1 MKGFSTPDEG
11 HLVHGLVASRIETY
25 GGRLHMA
32 PNHRN
37 PKNLYL
43 PRTAQQDSS
52 HHRLQDLVSFTKNS
66 AQSRGLS
73 PLRLK
78 EPEPEK
84 KHGGYFGSGPLNSPK
99 IKEVDKARQLEMRLH
114 TFSMFGMPRLPP
126 EDRRYWEIGE
136 GGDSGLTIEKSWK
149 ELVPGHME
157 MSRELCHQQEA
168 LWELVTTE
176 LCYIQKLKIMTD
188 VLVESLFGNVPNLI
202 RAHQSFWE
210 EVLGPTLEKTRVSGQ
225 PLDPLILQDGFL
237 TFSQRFQPYIQYC
250 LRVKQT
256 MAYAR
261 ELQENNPLF
270 QTYVQWCEKHKRS
283 GRQRLSDLLIK
294 PHQRITK
301 YPLLL
306 QAVLKKTPEPQAQ
319 DVLSAMISSV
329 EAFLHHINSQV
340 RQGEDHDSLAAA
352 AQRIGPYEVLEP
364 STEEVEKN
372 LRPFSNLD
380 LTSPM
385 LGVDHQHT
393 RKLLLEGSVRMKEGR
408 EGKLDV
414 YLFLFSDVVLVTKP
428 QRKADKAKV
437 IRPPLML
444 EKLVCQSLRDPNSFL
459 MIYLTEF
466 QCVSSALIFH
476 CPSPNECV
484 RWQEKIQEAQA
495 NLQKLKTEEYVHQK
509 RELLALY
516 RDIESPSTRPPTP
529 SPDGSQSSVEDH
541 NLERSRSS
549 EFSALVPQLVV
560 TEDREDSSLG
570 LDDGSDSGYGTIPG
584 SLHGSQSPLNRRRWP
599 ALRQDPRLTL
609 STLDLRDI
617 PRRLQPSNPH
627 APQRLSA
634 PDLPEEDIIHRGHN
648 LPRRES
654 PPWSEKE
661 EEEEVSST
669 GGDVVME
676 TLHRARLRGQ
686 LPLSPPQVDSAGE
699 SPWNSSGE
707 DEEESTLFVVPKRY
721 STSYSLRAEEML
733 QEIREDLA
741 SQRIDVV
748 TETVREPRDRPP
760 QKLTVVEL
768 QRMRRSQIIQL
779 DTPLTTSEV

>member
-1 MKGFSTPDEG
+1 MGSRPDL
-11 HLVHGLVASRIETY
+11 HLYVTQEVA
-25 GGRLHMA
+25 
-32 PNHRN
+32 
-37 PKNLYL
+37 K
-43 PRTAQQDSS
+43 AQ
-52 HHRLQDLVSFTKNS
+52 
-66 AQSRGLS
+66 
-73 PLRLK
+73 
-78 EPEPEK
+78 
-84 KHGGYFGSGPLNSPK
+84 
-99 IKEVDKARQLEMRLH
+99 QLEMRLH

-149 ELVPGHME
+149 ELVPGHKE
-157 MSRELCHQQEA
+157 MSREFCHQQEA
-168 LWELVTTE
+168 LWELMTTE
-176 LCYIQKLKIMTD
+176 LCYVRKLKIMTD
-188 VLVESLFGNVPNLI
+188 LLAAGLLNLQRVGLLTEVIVESLFGNVPNLI

-210 EVLGPTLEKTRVSGQ
+210 EVLRPTLEKTRVSGQ
-225 PLDPLILQDGFL
+225 PLDPLNLKEGFL

-250 LRVKQT
+250 LHVKQT

-261 ELQENNPLF
+261 EQQENNPLF
-270 QTYVQWCEKHKRS
+270 HTYVQWCEKHKRS
-283 GRQRLSDLLIK
+283 GRQQLSDLLIK

-306 QAVLKKTPEPQAQ
+306 QAVLKKTPEPQVQ
-319 DVLSAMISSV
+319 DVLGAMISSV

-380 LTSPM
+380 LTTPM

-408 EGKLDV
+408 EGKLDA

-444 EKLVCQSLRDPNSFL
+444 EKLVCQALRDPNSFL
-459 MIYLTEF
+459 MIHLTEF
-466 QCVSSALIFH
+466 QCVSSALVFH
-476 CPSPNECV
+476 CPSPNDCV
-484 RWQEKIQEAQA
+484 RWLEKIQEAQVT
-495 NLQKLKTEEYVHQK
+495 LQKLKTEEYVHQK

-516 RDIESPSTRPPTP
+516 RDIESPGTRPPTP
-529 SPDGSQSSVEDH
+529 SPDSSQSSVEEH
-541 NLERSRSS
+541 SLERSRTS
-549 EFSALVPQLVV
+549 EFSAHVPHLVV
-560 TEDREDSSLG
+560 TEDREDSSPG

-584 SLHGSQSPLNRRRWP
+584 SLQGSQSPLIRRRRP
-599 ALRQDPRLTL
+599 AIRQDPRLTL

-617 PRRLQPSNPH
+617 PRRFQSSNPH
-627 APQRLSA
+627 APQRRSA
-634 PDLPEEDIIHRGHN
+634 PDLPEDIIQRGHS
-648 LPRRES
+648 LPRRGPS
-654 PPWSEKE
+654 PWSEKE
-661 EEEEVSST
+661 EEEEGSSA

-676 TLHRARLRGQ
+676 TLNRARLRGQ
-686 LPLSPPQVDSAGE
+686 VPLSPSQVDSAGE
-699 SPWNSSGE
+699 SPWDSSGE
-707 DEEESTLFVVPKRY
+707 DEEESPLFLAPKRY
-721 STSYSLRAEEML
+721 SSSSSLRAEEML

-741 SQRIDVV
+741 NQRIDAVS
-748 TETVREPRDRPP
+748 ETVTEPRDRQPR
-760 QKLTVVEL
+760 KLTVAEL
-768 QRMRRSQIIQL
+768 QRMRGSQIIQL